1 MQNPFGFH
9 SPYGRLYWLAWLIL
23 AVLYGF
29 AITFVYKLDILHASV
44 DAAVFA
50 LSYGAMGQIAW
61 SVVKFSSLEKER
73 LIGTI
78 ITHLAASVILVFI
91 ATSFAQTVLRFL
103 FPGQEDFYLFN
114 SQAYYIRVVTG
125 LSLYSVVALIYYLI
139 IYYEEFQHKKQRETE
154 IENHL
159 KVAELSMLKA
169 QINPHFIFN
178 SLNSVSSLTLT
189 NPEGA
194 HKMVIQLADFL
205 RYSVGKSGEDM
216 QSLESEIKA
225 IELFLEIEK
234 TRFGDRLTFE
244 IDCDESCYETEI
256 PALLLQPLIE
266 NAVKY
271 GTHESTVPNN
281 VRMHCKFE
289 DNMLTIEIANH
300 IERSIVVKKGKGIG
314 LENVKARLNLVYGMN
329 DLLETEKK
337 DEEFIVKLRIPQN
350 AKSSNN

>member
-1 MQNPFGFH
+1 
-9 SPYGRLYWLAWLIL
+9 
-23 AVLYGF
+23 
-29 AITFVYKLDILHASV
+29 
-44 DAAVFA
+44 
-50 LSYGAMGQIAW
+50 
-61 SVVKFSSLEKER
+61 
-73 LIGTI
+73 
-78 ITHLAASVILVFI
+78 
-91 ATSFAQTVLRFL
+91 
-103 FPGQEDFYLFN
+103 
-114 SQAYYIRVVTG
+114 
-125 LSLYSVVALIYYLI
+125 
-139 IYYEEFQHKKQRETE
+139 
-154 IENHL
+154 
-159 KVAELSMLKA
+159 MLKA

-244 IDCDESCYETEI
+244 IVCDESCYETEI

-281 VRMHCKFE
+281 VRMQ
-289 DNMLTIEIANH
+289 TIEIANH

-337 DEEFIVKLRIPQN
+337 DEEFIVNLRIPQN